1 MNLHEAIF
9 NTLHILAASQA
20 SQRWP
25 WRAKL
30 NGQYQLAGSR
40 AKANNHNN
48 HNIHNDYNNQIN
60 HNNHNNHDSFQSD
73 TNLHSLLFP
82 ATVLLVP
89 GMLYC
94 V

>member
-1 MNLHEAIF
+1 MNLHEEIF
-9 NTLHILAASQA
+9 YTLHILAASRA

-40 AKANNHNN
+40 AEANNHNN
-48 HNIHNDYNNQIN
+48 HNDYNNQIN
-60 HNNHNNHDSFQSD
+60 HNNHNNNDSFQSD
-73 TNLHSLLFP
+73 RNSNSLLFP

-89 GMLYC
+89 GMLFC
-94 V
+94 A

>member
-1 MNLHEAIF
+1 MNRHEEIF
-9 NTLHILAASQA
+9 DTVHNLAASRA

-25 WRAKL
+25 WRARL

-40 AKANNHNN
+40 AEANN
-48 HNIHNDYNNQIN
+48 HNIHNIHNNQIN

-73 TNLHSLLFP
+73 GNLHSLLFP

-94 V
+94 A